1 MTHCD
6 RQSPLVINIR
16 QNRSVVIESLDFP
29 QIYWRVLMSHFV
41 NIPILHGATIAK

>member
-16 QNRSVVIESLDFP
+16 QNRSVVIQNREFP
-29 QIYWRVLMSHFV
+29 FHSPGPFAGRSSEGF
-41 NIPILHGATIAK
+41 PG